1 MNLHLNKIL
10 FENIIRATSEKY
22 KINPIFI
29 EKDYWIT
36 KALYHLSNSKYSNN
50 VVFKGGTS
58 LSKAYQIIQRFSE
71 DIDIA
76 ILHHESFTGN
86 QVKSLIRNVE
96 KSLATD
102 LEEIEYNNLTSKG
115 SRFRKSVYQYVSIDK
130 LNKSNRLIMEINSFA
145 NPIPFEKLSIRS
157 FIYDFLINENRS
169 DYIEQYLL
177 SPFAINVL
185 SKNQTLLE
193 KLVSLIRFSFDE
205 DVVRSL
211 SSKIRHFYDIFF
223 LLSEKDCIDFAHST
237 TFLEKFQILLAH
249 DQQTFNE
256 PIGWSEKLLAT
267 SPLITDFQSLWEQ
280 LREQYTNELSALAF
294 SEIPSEKDV
303 RIKFEELITLLK

>member
-1 MNLHLNKIL
+1 MKLHIDKTL
-10 FENIIRATSEKY
+10 FENVIRATAEKF
-22 KINPIFI
+22 KINPVFI

-36 KALYHLSNSKYSNN
+36 KALYHLSNSEYSEN

-76 ILHHESFTGN
+76 ILHHENFTGN
-86 QVKSLIRNVE
+86 QVKSLIRSVE

-115 SRFRKSVYQYVSIDK
+115 SRFRKSVYQYVSVDK

-145 NPIPFEKLSIRS
+145 NPIPFEKLPIKS
-157 FIYDFLINENRS
+157 FVYDFLVNENRT
-169 DYIEQYLL
+169 DYIEQYMLN
-177 SPFAINVL
+177 PIEINVL
-185 SKNQTLLE
+185 SKSQTLLE

-205 DVVRSL
+205 DTVRSL
-211 SSKIRHFYDIFF
+211 SSKIRHFYDIYF
-223 LLSEKDCIDFAHST
+223 LLLDKDCVSFAYSAG
-237 TFLEKFQILLAH
+237 FFEQFQMLLEH

-256 PIGWSEKLLAT
+256 PIGWDKKSLLI
-267 SPLITDFQSLWEQ
+267 SPLIIDFQSLWE
-280 LREQYTNELSALAF
+280 LLKEQYTNELSALAF
-294 SEIPSEKDV
+294 REIPSENDV
-303 RIKFEELITLLK
+303 RIKFEELLTLLK

>member
-1 MNLHLNKIL
+1 MNLHSNKTL

-36 KALYHLSNSKYSNN
+36 KALYHLSISEYSEN

-76 ILHHESFTGN
+76 ILHQESFTGN

-115 SRFRKSVYQYVSIDK
+115 SRFRKSVYQYVSVDK

-145 NPIPFEKLSIRS
+145 NPIPFEKLPIKS
-157 FIYDFLINENRS
+157 FVYDFLVNENRS

-177 SPFAINVL
+177 NPFEINVL

-205 DVVRSL
+205 DIVRSL
-211 SSKIRHFYDIFF
+211 SSKIRHFYDIYF
-223 LLSEKDCIDFAHST
+223 LLSDKDCVSFVYST
-237 TFLEKFQILLAH
+237 SFFEQFQILLVH

-256 PIGWSEKLLAT
+256 PIGWREKSLVA
-267 SPLITDFQSLWEQ
+267 SPLISNFQSLWEQ
-280 LREQYTNELSALAF
+280 LKEQYTNELSVLAF
-294 SEIPSEKDV
+294 REIPSEDDV
-303 RIKFEELITLLK
+303 RIKFEELLTLLK